1 MKKIFNILFPIFDWL
16 YILQTLEYSSGN
28 FGRWIIKNLLKRDL
42 QKKKSLIFTP
52 KIIVILLLSLFMML
66 LNLSLAIAV
75 FSLFFHPNTLI
86 IAIQLLIFIQ
96 IFFIYVWASNYLLD
110 PLNDLIKTYYVSKA
124 STKLDHHQ
132 KLIVIG
138 VTGSYGKTSTK
149 EILHQIL
156 STKYKVL
163 KTPSSYNTAVG
174 VANVVLKEL
183 KNDHEI
189 FIVEMGA
196 YKKGEIKKICELTK
210 PHIGIITGL
219 NEQHLDRF
227 KTIENTLKAKT
238 ELIEALP
245 SNSVI
250 ALNFDN
256 SYLRYYYNQN
266 LRNQKK
272 LKVIPYAVN
281 EQVSWK
287 AENIKVKI
295 VADEIITSFE
305 LKIGE
310 KQLKVET
317 KLLGKHNIL
326 NIMGAL
332 AIAKQLK
339 INPTDF
345 KNIVQ
350 KLEAS
355 EHRLQ
360 LVPTN
365 NGIMVIDDAYSANP
379 SGFEAALDFLSELND
394 KRKIIVTPGIVELG
408 NKEFE
413 IHNKLGEKMGNICD
427 YAILIGKQ
435 SGNNRI
441 RGLLAGIE
449 KSKFNKE
456 NLFTV
461 DSLKEAQEKIT
472 KIVKIGDVIL
482 FENDLPDQY

>member
-281 EQVSWK
+281 EQVSYQ
-287 AENIKVKI
+287 
-295 VADEIITSFE
+295 S
-305 LKIGE
+305 
-310 KQLKVET
+310 
-317 KLLGKHNIL
+317 
-326 NIMGAL
+326 
-332 AIAKQLK
+332 
-339 INPTDF
+339 
-345 KNIVQ
+345 KN
-350 KLEAS
+350 S
-355 EHRLQ
+355 
-360 LVPTN
+360 
-365 NGIMVIDDAYSANP
+365 S
-379 SGFEAALDFLSELND
+379 
-394 KRKIIVTPGIVELG
+394 
-408 NKEFE
+408 
-413 IHNKLGEKMGNICD
+413 
-427 YAILIGKQ
+427 
-435 SGNNRI
+435 
-441 RGLLAGIE
+441 
-449 KSKFNKE
+449 
-456 NLFTV
+456 
-461 DSLKEAQEKIT
+461 
-472 KIVKIGDVIL
+472 
-482 FENDLPDQY
+482 